1 MANILTCIIDRNRKA
16 IATGQIV
23 KMHYFYIGF
32 GDNLLKHCHRCWQ
45 DKLNTDVTKQLK
57 SITMATKNDKWSLF
71 KNYLH
76 NELGITKED
85 IRDWIDEAVRDEAR
99 KLVQQSFEKYSLRAR
114 IDDAIKDIN
123 LWGET
128 NLKSAISKEVA
139 NRIFEKLE
147 IKVK

>member
-1 MANILTCIIDRNRKA
+1 MA
-16 IATGQIV
+16 G
-23 KMHYFYIGF
+23 
-32 GDNLLKHCHRCWQ
+32 
-45 DKLNTDVTKQLK
+45 
-57 SITMATKNDKWSLF
+57 KNDKWSLF

-99 KLVQQSFEKYSLRAR
+99 KLVQQSFEKCSLRAR

-128 NLKSAISKEVA
+128 NLKSAISLEVA
-139 NRIFEKLE
+139 KRIFEKLE

>member
-1 MANILTCIIDRNRKA
+1 MA
-16 IATGQIV
+16 G
-23 KMHYFYIGF
+23 
-32 GDNLLKHCHRCWQ
+32 
-45 DKLNTDVTKQLK
+45 
-57 SITMATKNDKWSLF
+57 KNDKWSMF

-76 NELGITKED
+76 NDLGITKED

-123 LWGET
+123 LWGAT
-128 NLKSAISKEVA
+128 NLKSAISAEVA

>member
-1 MANILTCIIDRNRKA
+1 MA
-16 IATGQIV
+16 G
-23 KMHYFYIGF
+23 
-32 GDNLLKHCHRCWQ
+32 
-45 DKLNTDVTKQLK
+45 
-57 SITMATKNDKWSLF
+57 KNDKWSMF

-99 KLVQQSFEKYSLRAR
+99 KLVQQSFKQYSLRAR
-114 IDDAIKDIN
+114 IDDAVKDIN
-123 LWGET
+123 RWGET

-147 IKVK
+147 IKVKQYYELHITNMHYQRAVKAIACFGIEKGNRGYLFKTRQYYNAHTRKLLCLSQP

>member
-1 MANILTCIIDRNRKA
+1 MA
-16 IATGQIV
+16 G
-23 KMHYFYIGF
+23 
-32 GDNLLKHCHRCWQ
+32 
-45 DKLNTDVTKQLK
+45 
-57 SITMATKNDKWSLF
+57 KNDKWSMF

-85 IRDWIDEAVRDEAR
+85 IREWIDEAVRDEAR
-99 KLVQQSFEKYSLRAR
+99 KLVEQSFKTYSLRAR

-123 LWGET
+123 LWGQT
-128 NLKSAISKEVA
+128 NLKSAISAEVA